1 MKAQHTLLVVDD
13 DATMR
18 TMLGKALVRLGYE
31 IQECSDGVEA
41 FSALEALRGHA
52 LLVLDYE
59 MPKFNGAQVCEIIR
73 THPDP
78 EIAQAP
84 IILLTG
90 HTGESPE
97 IECLKAGADDFVTK
111 PVNLPVLRA
120 RIETHLRLAYLRSEL
135 VEQNRLAEEWRTL
148 HERDLEAA
156 RLVQYAIIPQKMPPW
171 EGWEFAAHHQSLI
184 QVGGDVYDWLPLANG
199 RCIFWMADATGHGA
213 SAALLTT
220 FIKLL
225 FRYAVAE
232 TQEPD
237 EVLRHVNHEF
247 RTIFKGNLFMTAA
260 CLLLDSQTGVMH
272 SAAAGHPPLLLLRRD
287 GSLESIP
294 SSAPP
299 IGLVLE
305 EGLPE
310 RVESE
315 LAPGDT
321 VLLYSDGLY
330 SVTDANGV
338 HLPFPK
344 FLLMMEGVAPRPAG
358 QVITES
364 IDRALAFAA
373 NGAFDDDLA
382 VVAITRGPSGST
394 PA

>member
-1 MKAQHTLLVVDD
+1 MKTQPTLLVVDD

-18 TMLGKALVRLGYE
+18 TMLAKALVRLGYVV
-31 IQECSDGVEA
+31 QECADGVEA
-41 FSALEALRGHA
+41 FSALEALGGHA

-78 EIAQAP
+78 EVAQAP

-90 HTGESPE
+90 HIGEGPE
-97 IECLKAGADDFVTK
+97 VECLKAGADDFVTK

-135 VEQNRLAEEWRTL
+135 VERNRQAEEWRAL

-156 RLVQYAIIPQKMPPW
+156 RLVQRAIIPQKMPEW
-171 EGWEFAAHHQSLI
+171 EGWGFAAHYQSFI
-184 QVGGDVYDWLPLANG
+184 QVGGDIYDWLPLGEG
-199 RCIFWMADATGHGA
+199 RCIVWMADATGHGA

-232 TQEPD
+232 THEPA
-237 EVLRHVNHEF
+237 EVLRRVNREF
-247 RTIFKGNLFMTAA
+247 RAIFKGNLFMTAA
-260 CLLLDSQTGVMH
+260 CLSLDARTGRMV
-272 SAAAGHPPLLLLRRD
+272 SAGAGHPPLLLLRRN
-287 GSLESIP
+287 GALETLP

-305 EGLPE
+305 DGLPE
-310 RVESE
+310 QVETD
-315 LAPGDT
+315 LAPGDS

-330 SVTDANGV
+330 SVTDADGV
-338 HLPFPK
+338 HLPFSK
-344 FLLMMEGVAPRPAG
+344 FLSMMEGVAPRPAE
-358 QVITES
+358 QVIAES
-364 IDRALAFAA
+364 VNRALAYAA
-373 NGAFDDDLA
+373 TEAFDDDLA
-382 VVAITRGPSGST
+382 VVAITRNS
-394 PA
+394 PAAVRD